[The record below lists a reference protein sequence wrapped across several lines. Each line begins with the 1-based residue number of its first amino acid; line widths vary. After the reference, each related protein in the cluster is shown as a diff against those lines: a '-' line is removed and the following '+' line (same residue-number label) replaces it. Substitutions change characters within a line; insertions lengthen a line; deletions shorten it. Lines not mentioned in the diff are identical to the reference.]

1 MATSNGSAIRRGG
14 KCRLTPKENST
25 MIKSVLT
32 LSTLACACSIATA
45 QSESSVTLYGV
56 ADAGVS
62 RVTGLKQGSDTQV
75 VSGIMDGSRWGLRGN
90 EEIGNGFRGIFT
102 LESRLELNN
111 GSGSN
116 RAASGTQVPDRLIQ
130 ASLLGLPGIVQP
142 ALNNV
147 AALLGSQIGVNVDA
161 APRYWDRQAYVGL
174 VTPVGAVLAGRQ
186 YTPAYEIAATFDTL
200 QTQSSLAAGQVASF
214 PPSIEIRTSNALAYR
229 IALGGFSGGLMYTVE
244 TAPTLSAF
252 KGLNAMYKSD
262 AFSAGFGYN
271 TRKNELGVKSLTSTV
286 FGASVKIGPGALSG
300 LVGNVKDDNPAGLS
314 GIAPLLSAAPPA
326 GVGPANALLIQNAYI
341 TALKQDARIAHI
353 GYRVP
358 FGLNTLYVAYSVYND
373 KRPNNADTASYGLV
387 YSHGLSKRTDINFAA
402 THFNN
407 KGLGQ
412 AAPGAAGYLGG
423 VTEKAGTDSNSI
435 ALGLRH
441 RF

>member
-1 MATSNGSAIRRGG
+1 
-14 KCRLTPKENST
+14 

-111 GSGSN
+111 GSLSN
-116 RAASGTQVPDRLIQ
+116 RPPSLSQVPDRLLQ
-130 ASLLGLPGIVQP
+130 ASLLLPTQPALVQAAVQP
-142 ALNNV
+142 ALNQV
-147 AALLGSQIGVNVDA
+147 AGLLGSQIGVNLGA
-161 APRYWDRQAYVGL
+161 APNYWDRQAFVGL
-174 VTPVGAVLAGRQ
+174 VTPVGAVLVGRQ
-186 YTPAYEIAATFDTL
+186 YTPGYEVAATFDTL
-200 QTQSSLAAGQVASF
+200 QTQSSLAAGQVAAF
-214 PPSIEIRTSNALAYR
+214 PPSVEIRTSNAVAYR
-229 IALGGFSGGLMYTVE
+229 IAAGGFSAGLMYTVE

-252 KGLNAMYKSD
+252 KGFNAIYKSD
-262 AFSAGFGYN
+262 AFSAGLGYN
-271 TRKNELGVKSLTSTV
+271 TRKNELGLKALTSTV
-286 FGASVKIGPGALSG
+286 VGASVKIGPGTLSG

-314 GIAPLLSAAPPA
+314 GIAAQLSAAPPA
-326 GVGPANALLIQNAYI
+326 GVGPVLAAAIQSAYI
-341 TALKQDARIAHI
+341 SALKQDARLGHI
-353 GYRVP
+353 GYRLP
-358 FGLNTLYVAYSVYND
+358 ISSSTIYVAYSLYND

-387 YSHGLSKRTDINFAA
+387 YSYGLSKRTDVNFAA

-407 KGLGQ
+407 KGLAQ
-412 AAPGAAGYLGG
+412 AAPGAAGYIGG